1 MYYQENIKRGKI
13 AKTLR
18 LSADEVTGIVEKFKK
33 GMKNVVEE
41 LESRPLTELNENTLN
56 EILE

>member
-13 AKTLR
+13 AKALR

-41 LESRPLTELNENTLN
+41 LESRLLTELN
-56 EILE
+56 